1 MMVPVKLQY
10 EIGEACWIMK
20 GNKRVEGRVRQKIT
34 LPEHF
39 SEFYLIEPVDDYL
52 FTLEVRDALLM
63 SETRDGI
70 FPFTQTG
77 RAR

>member
-1 MMVPVKLQY
+1 MMVLVKLQY
-10 EIGEACWIMK
+10 EIGDACWIMK
-20 GNKRVEGRVRQKIT
+20 GNQRCAGRVVQKLTI
-34 LPEHF
+34 PDHF

-63 SETRDGI
+63 SEARDGI